1 MNVVKERKEDVHLN
15 TARRRCTGIDDCTH
29 TRIHVCAHKRY
40 TDCWGEGQYYS
51 VIEVLREEKYLEF
64 VFEGGVVDFWGE
76 IVPDVRTEVGE
87 RVKAM
92 KFVVKASEFLAC
104 VCLMKSGESR
114 KGCTATVVQKDKA
127 INMCKTYSGETW
139 CEP

>member
-51 VIEVLREEKYLEF
+51 VEMLREEKSFEF
-64 VFEGGVVDFWGE
+64 VFEGRG
-76 IVPDVRTEVGE
+76 I
-87 RVKAM
+87 
-92 KFVVKASEFLAC
+92 
-104 VCLMKSGESR
+104 R
-114 KGCTATVVQKDKA
+114 KVSNILTD
-127 INMCKTYSGETW
+127 
-139 CEP
+139 